1 MLENFDERLEKKTL
15 QKADYIMT
23 TSEIWADKLRELHLG
38 KLVYSMPHGFDE
50 TLYKKKDDKPKKSFS
65 ADQRDEIKIIY
76 AGRLYPEMQ
85 DLSIFFEALSRIQ
98 SAHDK
103 KLFRVEFYSPD
114 KNEIN
119 RLAKFYGLQNLVQ
132 VLNTIPRDDLLEKMK
147 ISDLLLVIGVNV
159 NGKISGSIPSKIYD
173 YIIAKKPIL
182 IAGGVAGDEIEN
194 LVNKSELGTI
204 SLSVRNVKII

>member
-1 MLENFDERLEKKTL
+1 M
-15 QKADYIMT
+15 
-23 TSEIWADKLRELHLG
+23 
-38 KLVYSMPHGFDE
+38 
-50 TLYKKKDDKPKKSFS
+50 
-65 ADQRDEIKIIY
+65 
-76 AGRLYPEMQ
+76 
-85 DLSIFFEALSRIQ
+85 
-98 SAHDK
+98 
-103 KLFRVEFYSPD
+103 
-114 KNEIN
+114 
-119 RLAKFYGLQNLVQ
+119 AKFYGLQNLVQ

-204 SLSVRNVKII
+204 SLSVKECENYLRSFIYDYKKIVWFKFTLI